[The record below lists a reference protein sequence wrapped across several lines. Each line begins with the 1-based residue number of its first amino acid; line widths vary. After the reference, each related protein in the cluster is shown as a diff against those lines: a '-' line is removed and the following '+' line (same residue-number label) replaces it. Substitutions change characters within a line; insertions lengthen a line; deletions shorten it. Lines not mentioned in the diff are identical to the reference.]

1 MFDLFAL
8 FSVVIGGTIYVTKGR
23 EFISSWLWAVGE
35 LTNLRY
41 NNKTLSN
48 CSSNYLITK
57 S

>member
-23 EFISSWLWAVGE
+23 EFISGWLWAVGE